1 MKNRPKMLSAT
12 FVRNVNVPGRYGDGR
27 GGFGLSLLVKAA
39 SRGGFSKSWSQSV
52 RLEGRPT
59 SIGLGSYPI
68 VTLATAR
75 SKALENAR
83 AIAEGHDPR
92 RPDRGIPTFEAASE
106 AVMAIHAGNWKQG
119 SRSEEQWR
127 NSMRDYVFPSLGDKT
142 VNAVSTADVMNV
154 LLPIWTTKRD
164 TARRVR
170 QRISSVMKW
179 AVAQGY
185 RGDNPAADTI
195 SEALP
200 KNAVKPRHL
209 LALPYAKVGAAL
221 ELVKRS
227 GANSGTVL
235 AFELLVLTA
244 CRNGEVRDA
253 RWSEIDIDNA
263 IWTIPSERMKAGLE
277 HRVPLSDRALAVL
290 DEARRFSDSDERVFQ
305 SAIGRPVAA
314 SAMSRLLLKL
324 SVGAV
329 PHGFRS
335 SFRDWAAECTDVP
348 REVCELALAHV
359 NTDRVEA
366 AYRRSDLFE
375 KRRKLMDD
383 WATYVEMT
391 SN

>member
-12 FVRNVNVPGRYGDGR
+12 FVRNINIPGRYGDGR
-27 GGFGLSLLVKAA
+27 GGFGLSLLVKPA

-52 RLEGRPT
+52 RLDGRPT
-59 SIGLGSYPI
+59 SIGLGRYPI

-83 AIAEGHDPR
+83 AIADGHDPR
-92 RPDRGIPTFEAASE
+92 RPDRGIPTFKAASE

-127 NSMRDYVFPSLGDKT
+127 NSMRDYVLPALGEKT
-142 VNAVSTADVMNV
+142 VNVVTTADVMKV

-170 QRISSVMKW
+170 QRIGSIMNW

-185 RGDNPAADTI
+185 RSDNPAGGAI

-200 KNAVKPRHL
+200 KNAVKPQHQR
-209 LALPYAKVGAAL
+209 ALPHAKVGAAL

-227 GANSGTVL
+227 DANRGVVL

-253 RWSEIDIDNA
+253 QWSEIDTDSA
-263 IWTIPSERMKAGLE
+263 IWTIPCERMKAGLE

-290 DEARRFSDSDERVFQ
+290 DEARRFVDSDKQVFQ
-305 SAIGRPVAA
+305 SAIGRPLAA

-324 SVGAV
+324 EIGAV

-335 SFRDWAAECTDVP
+335 SFRDWAAECTDAP

-359 NTDRVEA
+359 NSDRVEA

-375 KRRKLMDD
+375 KRRKLMVD
-383 WATYVEMT
+383 WAAYVEMT
-391 SN
+391 RK